1 MKTLHLLR
9 HAKSSWD
16 NPTLDDHNR
25 PLAARGRKAAGLVAS
40 YIARHGIHVDLVLCS
55 SAVRARQT
63 FELILPV
70 LDGPLYIHLGP
81 ELYTANAADLLRL
94 IQVVGEE
101 VPGVLMVGHN
111 PALEELTDLLAGDGE
126 PRALEDLRRKFP
138 TAALATLTTG
148 VAWSELGPGM
158 AYLESFVLPRT

>member
-1 MKTLHLLR
+1 M
-9 HAKSSWD
+9 
-16 NPTLDDHNR
+16 
-25 PLAARGRKAAGLVAS
+25 
-40 YIARHGIHVDLVLCS
+40 
-55 SAVRARQT
+55 
-63 FELILPV
+63 ILPV